1 MPTSLFEGSFRIG
14 ALVDDGDVVNGD
26 VFNVVPST
34 RNQTVFVL
42 LKISIPNFRPLVV
55 STFFL
60 FFFLKGELSYPLIKI
75 QIDAAARPEH
85 MVEMVGLV
93 ELPVCLRTHEV
104 GTVVGQDHLKIRM
117 I

>member
-42 LKISIPNFRPLVV
+42 LKMNIPNFRPLVV

-60 FFFLKGELSYPLIKI
+60 FFLEGELSYPFVKI
-75 QIDAAARPEH
+75 QIDAAAGPEH

-104 GTVVGQDHLKIRM
+104 RTVVGQDHLKIR
-117 I
+117 II

>member
-34 RNQTVFVL
+34 RNQAVFVL
-42 LKISIPNFRPLVV
+42 LKISIPNFRPFIV
-55 STFFL
+55 STLSFL
-60 FFFLKGELSYPLIKI
+60 FLNGELSYPLIKI

-104 GTVVGQDHLKIRM
+104 GTVVGQDHRKIRM